1 VIICQAADLT
11 QPTDKRTY
19 KGTFPTCH
27 AFSEVHGKPEESLR
41 LLIGFSAGQ
50 IQVIDPFRNEN
61 GQLYNHEVCFPAS
74 KPDAISILYLLA

>member
-41 LLIGFSAGQ
+41 LLKMNALFITHHWRYSG
-50 IQVIDPFRNEN
+50 R
-61 GQLYNHEVCFPAS
+61 LC
-74 KPDAISILYLLA
+74 YLWFQRSHAKIRIVWP